1 MHDRIRMRSTALRLA
16 PVLAAAALA
25 GPAVLPAP
33 ALAAGACA
41 GAGLRPSPARTA
53 SLSQT
58 TLCLLNR
65 QRAQHGLR
73 ALYSN
78 SRLALAARRHTR
90 DMVVHNFFAHGDLL
104 GRLARAGYFR
114 GRRSWSV
121 GENIAWGSGSSA
133 TPRAI
138 VSMWMQS
145 PGHRANI
152 LNGRFRE
159 IGVGLVAGAPVPG
172 VRGAATYT
180 TDFGG

>member
-1 MHDRIRMRSTALRLA
+1 MRRTALRLA
-16 PVLAAAALA
+16 PLLVAAALA
-25 GPAVLPAP
+25 GPAALPAP

-41 GAGLRPSPARTA
+41 GAGSRPTPANAA
-53 SLSQT
+53 SLSQA

-65 QRAQHGLR
+65 QRADHGLG
-73 ALYSN
+73 ALHSN
-78 SRLALAARRHTR
+78 SHLALAARRHSR
-90 DMVVHNFFAHGDLL
+90 DMVARNFFAHGDVL
-104 GRLARAGYFR
+104 GRLASAGYLR

-121 GENIAWGSGSSA
+121 GENIAWGSGSNA

-138 VSMWMQS
+138 VSMWMHS

-152 LNGRFRE
+152 LNGRFHE
-159 IGVGLVAGAPVPG
+159 IGVGLVVGAPVPG

>member
-1 MHDRIRMRSTALRLA
+1 MRSPALRFA

-25 GPAVLPAP
+25 AA
-33 ALAAGACA
+33 AATSAAAGASRASCA
-41 GAGLRPSPARTA
+41 GADARPTPARA
-53 SLSQT
+53 VALSAA

-65 QRAQHGLR
+65 ERAGHGLR
-73 ALYSN
+73 PLRSN
-78 SRLALAARRHTR
+78 PLLTLAARRHSL
-90 DMVVHNFFAHGDLL
+90 DMVRHGFFAHGDLVA
-104 GRLARAGYFR
+104 RLVRAGYFR
-114 GRRSWSV
+114 GRRSWTV
-121 GENIAWGSGSSA
+121 GENIAWGTGSQS
-133 TPRAI
+133 TPRSI
-138 VSMWMQS
+138 VRLWMHS